1 VRRQIR
7 GYRYRERET
16 RRWLAGTDV
25 ITEDDGQLQRLDISS
40 SANLAA
46 SWAGLVTGGYLC
58 DYARRLI
65 HTIRNHPYRYLPG
78 SQIKLFIDNNGVI
91 GLAPKE
97 VLPGDAI
104 WEVDGPDPLV
114 IARKT
119 AEGYETIARSTTK
132 PLVPSELDETS
143 RYESLLHCH
152 LTFVTLS
159 DEQ

>member
-1 VRRQIR
+1 
-7 GYRYRERET
+7 
-16 RRWLAGTDV
+16 
-25 ITEDDGQLQRLDISS
+25 LD
-40 SANLAA
+40 L
-46 SWAGLVTGGYLC
+46 GGYLC
-58 DYARRLI
+58 DYAQRLI
-65 HTIRNHPYRYLPG
+65 HTVRNHPYRYLPE
-78 SQIKLFIDNNGVI
+78 SQIKIFVDNNGVI

-119 AEGYETIARSTTK
+119 AEGYETIARSTSK

-143 RYESLLHCH
+143 QDESLLHCH
-152 LTFVTLS
+152 LTFVTLP